1 MKVIKRDGTE
11 VEFQREKIEIAIS
24 KANNS
29 VKENERLSSEKIK
42 TLSFDIE
49 KKCSELNRAVS
60 VEDIQDIVENSIME
74 LGYFA
79 LAKNY
84 ITYRYQRAMNR
95 SKSAVDAK
103 ILSIVDQCN
112 EDIKQENSNKNP
124 AIVSTQRD
132 YIAGETSKDISDR
145 LLLPP
150 DIVRADKEGI
160 IHFHDKDYYI
170 CREYNC
176 CLLNLK
182 DVLQNGTVI
191 SETMIETPH
200 SFPTACN
207 IATQVVAQVASSQ
220 YGGQSFSLA
229 HLAPFVDISRKKI
242 RKDVIEELKSCGLD
256 VTTLLKKIDE
266 IVEKRV
272 REEIKRGVQ
281 TIQYQILTLLTTNG
295 LSKGIGRCKI
305 A

>member
-29 VKENERLSSEKIK
+29 VKENARLSSDKIK
-42 TLSFDIE
+42 ILSFDIE
-49 KKCSELNRAVS
+49 KKCSEMNRAVS
-60 VEDIQDIVENSIME
+60 VEEIQDIVENSIME

-95 SKSAVDAK
+95 SKTAVDAK

-112 EDIKQENSNKNP
+112 EEIKQENSNKNP
-124 AIVSTQRD
+124 TINSTQRD

-170 CREYNC
+170 CHMFNC
-176 CLLNLK
+176 DLVNLE
-182 DVLQNGTVI
+182 DMLQNGTVI
-191 SETMIETPH
+191 SETMIEKPH
-200 SFPTACN
+200 SFTTACN
-207 IATQVVAQVASSQ
+207 IATQIIAQVASNQ
-220 YGGQSFSLA
+220 YGGQSISLA
-229 HLAPFVDISRKKI
+229 HLAPFVDVSRKKI
-242 RKDVIEELKSCGLD
+242 RKDVIEELRVCGLIGRI
-256 VTTLLKKIDE
+256 LQKNIDE